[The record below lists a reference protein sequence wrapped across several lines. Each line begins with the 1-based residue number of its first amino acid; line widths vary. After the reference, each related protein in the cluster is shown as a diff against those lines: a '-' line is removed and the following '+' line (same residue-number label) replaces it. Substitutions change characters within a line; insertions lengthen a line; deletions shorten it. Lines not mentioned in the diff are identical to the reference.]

1 MTTKVIVTNPLTN
14 KYSVE
19 IKVSQKEG
27 VSVDYGVLKPGSSM
41 DVYVYEGRTV
51 LIEEKRDG

>member
-1 MTTKVIVTNPLTN
+1 MTSRIIVTNPLTS
-14 KYSVE
+14 KHAVE

-51 LIEEKRDG
+51 LIEEKKDG